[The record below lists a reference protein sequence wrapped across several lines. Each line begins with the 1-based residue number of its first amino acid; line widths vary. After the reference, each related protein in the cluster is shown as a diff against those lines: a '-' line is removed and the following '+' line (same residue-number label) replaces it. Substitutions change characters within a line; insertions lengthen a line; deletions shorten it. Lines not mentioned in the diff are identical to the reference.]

1 MPFYE
6 HVFIARQDISPAQVE
21 ALTETLVKIVADH
34 GGKIEKS
41 EYWGL
46 RSLQYK
52 IKKNRKGHYSL
63 FNIDGPPEAVLELE
77 RVEKINDDVLRSM
90 TIRVDALD
98 PEPSPVLS
106 RRDRGGDRDGERG
119 DRDRG
124 DRGGFGD
131 RDRGGFGGDRGP
143 RGDRGDRPE
152 RSFGGDRG
160 GMGGGDRG
168 GPDRGGPDR
177 PRRF

>member
-1 MPFYE
+1 MPLYE

-21 ALTETLVKIVADH
+21 ALTETLAKIVADH

-63 FNIDGPPEAVLELE
+63 FNIDGPAAAVLELE
-77 RVEKINDDVLRSM
+77 RIEKINDDVLRSM
-90 TIRVDALD
+90 TIRVEELDA
-98 PEPSPVLS
+98 EPSPVLS
-106 RRDRGGDRDGERG
+106 RRDRGDRDGERG
-119 DRDRG
+119 GFGDRPE
-124 DRGGFGD
+124 RGGFG
-131 RDRGGFGGDRGP
+131 GGDRGP
-143 RGDRGDRPE
+143 RGDRG
-152 RSFGGDRG
+152 GDRG
-160 GMGGGDRG
+160 GFGGGDRG
-168 GPDRGGPDR
+168 DRG

>member
-21 ALTETLVKIVADH
+21 ALTETLAKIVSDQ
-34 GGKIEKS
+34 GGKVEKS

-52 IKKNRKGHYSL
+52 INKNRKGHYSL
-63 FNIDGPPEAVLELE
+63 FNIDGPPAVVAELE
-77 RVEKINDDVLRSM
+77 RQEKINDDILRFM
-90 TIRVDALD
+90 TIRVEALD

-106 RRDRGGDRDGERG
+106 RRDRG
-119 DRDRG
+119 DRG
-124 DRGGFGD
+124 FD
-131 RDRGGFGGDRGP
+131 
-143 RGDRGDRPE
+143 RGDRGDR
-152 RSFGGDRG
+152 G
-160 GMGGGDRG
+160 
-168 GPDRGGPDR
+168 

>member
-1 MPFYE
+1 MPLYE
-6 HVFIARQDISPAQVE
+6 HIFIARQDISPAQVE
-21 ALTETLVKIVADH
+21 GLTETLAKVITDH

-63 FNIDGPPEAVLELE
+63 FNITATGDAIAELE
-77 RVEKINDDVLRSM
+77 RQEKINDDVLRAL
-90 TIRVDALD
+90 TVRVDEHD

-106 RRDRGGDRDGERG
+106 RRDRGDRGDRGDRDRGDRGDRDRGDRGDRG

-124 DRGGFGD
+124 DRGG
-131 RDRGGFGGDRGP
+131 
-143 RGDRGDRPE
+143 
-152 RSFGGDRG
+152 
-160 GMGGGDRG
+160 
-168 GPDRGGPDR
+168 
-177 PRRF
+177 RR

>member
-1 MPFYE
+1 MPLYE

-21 ALTETLVKIVADH
+21 GLTETLANIVTGN

-63 FNIDGPPEAVLELE
+63 FNIEAPAAAIEELE
-77 RVEKINDDVLRSM
+77 RQEKINEDVLRAL
-90 TIRVDALD
+90 TLRVEELN

-106 RRDRGGDRDGERG
+106 RRDRNDRNDK
-119 DRDRG
+119 
-124 DRGGFGD
+124 
-131 RDRGGFGGDRGP
+131 
-143 RGDRGDRPE
+143 
-152 RSFGGDRG
+152 
-160 GMGGGDRG
+160 
-168 GPDRGGPDR
+168 
-177 PRRF
+177 RR